1 MVHHIL
7 FEAGSVENV
16 RLITLQLY
24 DALLILK
31 SLHADSTVEPLLEHK
46 GAKGHW
52 SELLESI
59 WPPYAASIKATYI
72 AKGYQGCK
80 DVNGESKQE
89 QNATDS

>member
-1 MVHHIL
+1 M
-7 FEAGSVENV
+7 ENV

-46 GAKGHW
+46 GAKGHR

-59 WPPYAASIKATYI
+59 WPSYTTSIKATNI
-72 AKGYQGCK
+72 TKGYQGAK
-80 DVNGESKQE
+80 DVNGKSKQE